1 MKVVEIS
8 EETSLDI
15 ENIFNTAS
23 EENIIVKFPDGR
35 EFVLAEIDSFD
46 KEIELVRENKELM
59 ELLAI
64 RSKEEKTY
72 TLEQVKKQLGI

>member
-1 MKVVEIS
+1 MKVIEIS
-8 EETSLDI
+8 EEIPLDI

-46 KEIELVRENKELM
+46 REIELVRENKELM
-59 ELLAI
+59 ELLAL
-64 RSKEEKTY
+64 RSKDEKTY
-72 TLEQVKKQLGI
+72 TLEQVKKQLKI